1 MEIGQRKNPDS
12 GIKCTVGIFLVRLVG
27 AFPFLTFL
35 RYVKETAGA
44 ASYLETF
51 NFVIN
56 AS

>member
-1 MEIGQRKNPDS
+1 MPCRD
-12 GIKCTVGIFLVRLVG
+12 FLVRLVG

-44 ASYLETF
+44 ASYLKTF

>member
-1 MEIGQRKNPDS
+1 MEIGQHKNPDS
-12 GIKCTVGIFLVRLVG
+12 GIKCPVGILLVRLVG